1 MDDWEELTDPYIE
14 IEGDHDF
21 PDTSGT
27 ACVSIGGADETGM
40 ILSAGAGMLPP
51 AWGAE
56 DDPDRERVDNWTEVA
71 DLGSVVPGVLNA
83 AIWGG
88 RLWLKITES
97 AITPTASGGDWSE
110 LTETPMTQP
119 LGAVDENGFPTSNS
133 RPVFPGWSV
142 CPKEDAGSLLKTAS
156 GQWRADVEW
165 CPLCNFNYYT
175 ADPFWDDAHP
185 IWVTVW
191 LVVVGD
197 TLVFWTTEGNAP
209 GKGSDWRRFNSYE
222 QTGREEYTLSQWME
236 LDNDMHIGGSTSAGT
251 PWQLDGTEPATD
263 TGEDWGETL
272 GTLGNLNALSEEY
285 DGVPPISPPL
295 RLCSMAHCRQADGVQ
310 NWSNWALIG
319 WTVHPEPP
327 YNVQGGRSNLEWVQE
342 MWENG
347 YIHVNWKIATND
359 YQRNE
364 THIYRQPWAYQYDPQ
379 SANGRGYYPTGRIL
393 GSGSL
398 GEIWIGSGP
407 PVMEDD
413 RLSTLL
419 CTEAWVAGGL
429 NWGEWAEPLRTVCTW
444 EADTDHGHICLII
457 GGTEINDTIC
467 TASCFGLRWYDP

>member
-1 MDDWEELTDPYIE
+1 MADWEELTDPYTE

-97 AITPTASGGDWSE
+97 AITPTESGGDWSE

-142 CPKEDAGSLLKTAS
+142 CPKEDAESLLKTAG
-156 GQWRADVEW
+156 GQWRGDVEW
-165 CPLCNFNYYT
+165 CPLCSFQFYKD
-175 ADPFWDDAHP
+175 DPAVGASPW
-185 IWVTVW
+185 WVTVW

-197 TLVFWTTEGNAP
+197 TLVFYTTESERSGT
-209 GKGSDWRRFNSYE
+209 GSDWRRFNSYE
-222 QTGREEYTLSQWME
+222 QTGREETTPAGWRV
-236 LDNDMHIGGSTSAGT
+236 LDLYEGEASTALT
-251 PWQLDGTEPATD
+251 PWQQEDAEPATD
-263 TGEDWGETL
+263 AGEDWGEAL
-272 GTLGNLNALSEEY
+272 GTLGNLNVLSADF
-285 DGVPPISPPL
+285 DGVPPVSPPL
-295 RLCSMAHCRQADGVQ
+295 RLCSMAHCVATDGVQ
-310 NWSNWALIG
+310 WWSNNYLRG
-319 WTVHPEPP
+319 WSVAPQPP
-327 YNVQGGRSNLEWVQE
+327 FNVQGGRSNMEWVQE
-342 MWENG
+342 MLEVG
-347 YIHVNWKIATND
+347 YIHVNWKPAAND
-359 YQRNE
+359 STLNE

-379 SANGRGYYPTGRIL
+379 AANGRGYYPEGRAL
-393 GSGSL
+393 GWGYL
-398 GEIWIGSGP
+398 GDIWVENGA
-407 PVMEDD
+407 PVLENN
-413 RLSTLL
+413 RLSDDL

-444 EADTDHGHICLII
+444 EADTAHGHLCLII
-457 GGTEINDTIC
+457 GGTEINDTLC
-467 TASCFGLRWYDP
+467 TDSCFGLRWYEP